1 MCTRSLARVV
11 LLALGGA
18 SCAAPRTLEDVP
30 YDSRHGDATTLDL
43 YLPDDG
49 RLHPT
54 VMMIHGGAWTFGDK
68 RHFARMG
75 ARLARSGWAAA
86 SVNYRLLP
94 EGAYPNMF
102 QDVGCALAFLQDHA
116 VDYGIDPGRIA
127 VMGYSAG
134 GHLASLLGVAWD
146 EDAFA
151 PDCAAGRPAAP
162 SAVIPGAGIHD
173 FSLREPHDL
182 FAELLGGTRSEVPER
197 YELASPARHVGPG
210 EAPYLL
216 IVGGSDW
223 IADPAQ
229 SERMRAALVASGNEA
244 SVLEIAGGGHLLN
257 ATADPGEL
265 QLLVPLETPEGWL
278 AITDFLVRTLGEP

>member
-1 MCTRSLARVV
+1 MRARSLAGAA
-11 LLALGGA
+11 LLAAVCA

-30 YDSRHGDATTLDL
+30 YDRRHGDATTLDL

-49 RLHPT
+49 RLHPA

-75 ARLARSGWAAA
+75 ERLARSGWVAA

-94 EGAYPNMF
+94 EGAYPRMF

-116 VDYGIDPGRIA
+116 TDYGIDPDRIA
-127 VMGYSAG
+127 VLGYSAG

-151 PDCAAGRPAAP
+151 PDCDAGRPSAP
-162 SAVIPGAGIHD
+162 AAVIPGAGIHD
-173 FSLREPHDL
+173 FLLREPHEL
-182 FAELLGGTRSEVPER
+182 FVELLGGTRDEVPER
-197 YELASPARHVGPG
+197 YELASPARHVREG

-229 SERMRAALVASGNEA
+229 SERMRAALVARGNEA
-244 SVLEIAGGGHLLN
+244 SLLELAGGGHLLN
-257 ATADPGEL
+257 STADPGEL

-278 AITDFLVRTLGEP
+278 AITDFLLRELGEP